1 MSRHRDWHHA
11 CMRIL
16 IIGGTKFVGRHI
28 TEAAL
33 GAGHD
38 VTVFHRGST
47 GADLF
52 PQATHLTGDRN
63 GDLAELSAGE
73 WDATID
79 VCAYFPRQVRSLA
92 AALGGRGGRYLYVS
106 STSAYKTP
114 VAPGFSEDAPL
125 AELADPATEEI
136 TDETYGGLKVACERA
151 AVELFGPGVTTVI
164 RPTYVVGPY
173 DYSYR
178 FTWWV
183 ERIARGG
190 DVLGPGGK
198 DDPIQVIDARDMGR
212 WIVSL
217 AERSVTGIFHA
228 ASPPPPFGF
237 GDMLEAI
244 AAEVAPAGTKL
255 TWVDADF
262 LTEFGESAET
272 IPLWP
277 GGDSERD
284 INTADPSRAYAAGL
298 SPRPIRQTI
307 AEVHAAEVS
316 AGSAPPAGAGMTP
329 EREAELL
336 AAWRAIQA
344 AGPGHP

>member
-1 MSRHRDWHHA
+1 
-11 CMRIL
+11 MRIL
-16 IIGGTKFVGRHI
+16 IIGGTVFVGRHI
-28 TEAAL
+28 TEAAIA
-33 GAGHD
+33 AGHE
-38 VTVFHRGST
+38 VTVFHRGRS

-52 PQATHLTGDRN
+52 PEVTHLTGDRN
-63 GDLAELSAGE
+63 ADLSALEGSVLATGE

-79 VCAYFPRQVRSLA
+79 VCAYFPRQVAMLA
-92 AALGGRGGRYLYVS
+92 DALGGRGGRYVYIS

-114 VAPGFSEDAPL
+114 VSSGFDEDAPL

-136 TDETYGGLKVACERA
+136 TDETYGGLKVACERLA
-151 AVELFGPGVTTVI
+151 AELFGEERITVV
-164 RPTYVVGPY
+164 RPTYVVGPH
-173 DYSYR
+173 DYSGR

-190 DVLGPGGK
+190 HVLAPGPK
-198 DDPIQVIDARDMGR
+198 DGPIQVIDARDMGR

-217 AERSVTGIFHA
+217 AERAVAGTFHA
-228 ASPPPPFGF
+228 VSPAPPFGF

-244 AAEVAPAGTKL
+244 AAEVGPSGTKL

-262 LTEFGESAET
+262 LIEFGENAES

-277 GGDSERD
+277 GGDSESD

-298 SPRPIRQTI
+298 APRPLSQTI
-307 AEVHAAEVS
+307 AEVHAAELAAPTPPR
-316 AGSAPPAGAGMTP
+316 AGVGLAQ

-336 AAWRAIQA
+336 AAWHAIQE
-344 AGPGHP
+344 AGPHEA